1 MNSKITSIQ
10 TGPYELV
17 DSGVV
22 QILSKEITTL
32 IFEAISIKFEFE
44 TDEKNSDSVIRVD
57 TTGTNTIKFILVNI
71 NNPTYGTTDFVQF
84 GKQTDGADVYISFR
98 VNSLNDKNVR
108 SLEYSIFKKNV

>member
-1 MNSKITSIQ
+1 MNTKISRIS

-17 DSGVV
+17 ESGTV
-22 QILSKEITTL
+22 QVLSKEITT
-32 IFEAISIKFEFE
+32 IFFDTISIKFEFE
-44 TDEKNSDSVIRVD
+44 SDDKSTESVIRVD

-84 GKQTDGADVYISFR
+84 AKIDGANVYISFR

-108 SLEYSIFKKNV
+108 SIEYSIFNKNV